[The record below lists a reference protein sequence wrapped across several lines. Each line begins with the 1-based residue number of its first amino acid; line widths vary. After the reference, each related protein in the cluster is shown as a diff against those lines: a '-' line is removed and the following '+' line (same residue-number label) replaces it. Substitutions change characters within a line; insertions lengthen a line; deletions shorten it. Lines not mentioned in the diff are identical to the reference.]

1 MARTPC
7 SRIPSGPVS
16 GRGHSRKGL
25 LHRRCVRAAPWTAC
39 AGTGDR
45 RPSSS
50 TDLAEQ
56 FHLSHADGIS
66 CSDRSLV
73 YVETDVRRAIV
84 SHAGLRAGNRR
95 VWTKATPCGSGSQA
109 NPRLIP
115 HGGPATDLE
124 AYCLNRFAVVR
135 ISAQHHELIVGL
147 LRSDGKHEAKLEE
160 QMAAKPRTSQKLLAE
175 MREQWRLL
183 SLYERFEQVVVVA
196 LSLIIAVVIAI
207 ALVQLTLGV
216 LPHVLSGTV
225 SPLDHEVFQNL
236 FGMVMT
242 LLIALEFKHSIIR
255 VALRRESIVQV
266 KTVILISLIALS
278 RKFVILDT
286 KATDAATIAAL
297 SGATLVLGV
306 VYWLLRERDDR
317 VAGLDRGELGSE

>member
-1 MARTPC
+1 
-7 SRIPSGPVS
+7 
-16 GRGHSRKGL
+16 
-25 LHRRCVRAAPWTAC
+25 
-39 AGTGDR
+39 
-45 RPSSS
+45 
-50 TDLAEQ
+50 
-56 FHLSHADGIS
+56 
-66 CSDRSLV
+66 
-73 YVETDVRRAIV
+73 
-84 SHAGLRAGNRR
+84 
-95 VWTKATPCGSGSQA
+95 
-109 NPRLIP
+109 
-115 HGGPATDLE
+115 
-124 AYCLNRFAVVR
+124 
-135 ISAQHHELIVGL
+135 
-147 LRSDGKHEAKLEE
+147 
-160 QMAAKPRTSQKLLAE
+160 MAAKPRTSQKLLAE
-175 MREQWRLL
+175 TREQWRLL
-183 SLYERFEQVVVVA
+183 SLYERFEQVVAVV
-196 LSLIIAVVIAI
+196 LSLVIAVVIAI

-286 KATDAATIAAL
+286 KTTDAATIAAL

-317 VAGLDRGELGSE
+317 VAGLDQGELGSE